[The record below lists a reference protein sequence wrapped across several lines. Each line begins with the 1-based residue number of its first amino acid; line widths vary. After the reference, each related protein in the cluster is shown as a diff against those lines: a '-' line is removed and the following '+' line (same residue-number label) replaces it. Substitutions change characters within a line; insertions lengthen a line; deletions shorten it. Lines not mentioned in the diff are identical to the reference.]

1 MLPETAT
8 RTCRDLAERLRAGV
22 ADVPVETRAGPLTVT
37 VSVGIASRQPTD
49 PDLAALLSRADE
61 ALYEAK
67 KAGRN
72 RVCQA

>member
-1 MLPETAT
+1 
-8 RTCRDLAERLRAGV
+8 
-22 ADVPVETRAGPLTVT
+22 LTVT